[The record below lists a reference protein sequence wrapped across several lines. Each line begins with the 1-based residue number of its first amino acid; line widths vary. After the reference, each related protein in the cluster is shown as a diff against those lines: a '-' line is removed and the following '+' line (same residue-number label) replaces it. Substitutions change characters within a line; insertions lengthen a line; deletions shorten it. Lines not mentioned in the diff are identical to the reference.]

1 MDFDPRKV
9 KSALP
14 GSIMLF
20 ESYPGLRLHVSE
32 TRRSWIYRYK
42 SPKTGGMRQIRIGAW
57 PALSFGEAVSKW
69 NAYRSLRDAGE
80 DPAQIKQD
88 ARSDAKRGSSEVIA
102 VTTKKMTFREIC
114 DTYLEL
120 HVKPN
125 RSFKSYEYVEYIFNA
140 HLGSMANLPID
151 DLCLAT
157 AYEHIEKIAETH
169 GAPVVAK
176 NLRLELAAATSYVRE
191 RGLVPQDTPNWWY
204 EIKFGQSLRKKLK
217 SKGKKISGV
226 HVGRERRVLK
236 EHELSVLIPWLP
248 NFSQAVND
256 ALVLY
261 LWTGVRGAEIVRIE
275 GKEVCEEQDGILWW
289 NCPKHKTKNA
299 RREFATD
306 LRVPLFG
313 RAREVILRRKERFG
327 ESWLWPSDR
336 SKKIPYMEQESIG
349 NRVRE
354 HQPRNAANNNYPVLP
369 VVDWTPHDLRRTART
384 LLASLS
390 CPKDVAEQVL
400 GHMPEGISGVYDRH
414 TYDAERK
421 YWLNRL
427 ADHLESISRR

>member
-69 NAYRSLRDAGE
+69 SAYRSLRDAGE

-88 ARSDAKRGSSEVIA
+88 ARSDAKRGSSEAIA

-114 DTYLEL
+114 DIYLEL

-157 AYEHIEKIAETH
+157 AYEHIEKVAETH

-226 HVGRERRVLK
+226 HVGR
-236 EHELSVLIPWLP
+236 
-248 NFSQAVND
+248 Q
-256 ALVLY
+256 
-261 LWTGVRGAEIVRIE
+261 
-275 GKEVCEEQDGILWW
+275 
-289 NCPKHKTKNA
+289 
-299 RREFATD
+299 
-306 LRVPLFG
+306 
-313 RAREVILRRKERFG
+313 
-327 ESWLWPSDR
+327 
-336 SKKIPYMEQESIG
+336 
-349 NRVRE
+349 
-354 HQPRNAANNNYPVLP
+354 
-369 VVDWTPHDLRRTART
+369 
-384 LLASLS
+384 
-390 CPKDVAEQVL
+390 
-400 GHMPEGISGVYDRH
+400 
-414 TYDAERK
+414 
-421 YWLNRL
+421 
-427 ADHLESISRR
+427 